1 MKKLLIPIM
10 LIAIITYSCNTDQ
23 NNNST
28 ESKSK
33 EVITIEYEDNG
44 YLKQSI
50 VEDIRDEQLRI
61 KAVSA
66 HEYSLPIVAVEQ
78 WHRGLLSEGDY
89 GDWVIYKTRES
100 KLPILTAN
108 ATTPYVVTPVDLSES
123 NYYIEIP
130 RSSEDEGVIGGIIFD
145 IYQSPASD
153 LGILGPD
160 KGKGGKYL
168 LVGPESEIPAVHN
181 ADYVVR
187 SSSNLNILG
196 TRIIGKLSEE
206 AFDKTLK
213 KHKVYK
219 VGESG
224 DNQKFIYATDNPQWF
239 GSQPRGL
246 QYWEFLNS
254 VLQNEPVVDRNRF
267 ILTQLRGTG
276 IEIGKEFNPT
286 EKQKEILIE
295 AEDMGNAIAMV
306 NTFSKV
312 SYKEKHWKNRNWLYI
327 LNMEYLDH
335 KHPNYYEVK
344 EIGSYTYEAMSTSK
358 GMILESRG
366 KGSKYLGAYV
376 DENKEWLDG
385 KNTYVIVIPK
395 DAPASQFWSL
405 TVYDNDTRCLIIN
418 DQKKSDLSSVMNGV
432 KVEADGSTKIFVGTK
447 APEGYENNWIQSNP
461 EKGFFV
467 YFRLYG
473 PLESYYDKSWEM
485 PNIKKIY

>member
-1 MKKLLIPIM
+1 MNKLITPILLVIVIIIGCKPEIQIDKKEI
-10 LIAIITYSCNTDQ
+10 
-23 NNNST
+23 
-28 ESKSK
+28 K
-33 EVITIEYEDNG
+33 VIKIEYEDNG

-50 VEDIRDEQLRI
+50 VEKIRDEQLRI
-61 KAVSA
+61 KAISA
-66 HEYSLPIVAVEQ
+66 HEYALPIVAVEQ
-78 WHRGLLSEGDY
+78 WKRGLLTEADY
-89 GDWVIYKTRES
+89 GDWVIYRTRES

-108 ATTPYVVTPVDLSES
+108 ATTPYVVTPVNLAES
-123 NYYIEIP
+123 SYYIEIP
-130 RSSEDEGVIGGIIFD
+130 ASSNEEGIIGGIIFD
-145 IYQSPASD
+145 IYQAPAAD

-168 LVGPESEIPAVHN
+168 LVGPNSEIPADHN

-196 TRIIGKLSEE
+196 TRIIGKLSNET
-206 AFDKTLK
+206 FDRTLK

-219 VGESG
+219 VGETG
-224 DNQKFIYATDNPQWF
+224 ENQKFVFATDKPNWF
-239 GSQPRGL
+239 GCQPRGL
-246 QYWEFLNS
+246 KYWEYLNS

-276 IEIGKEFNPT
+276 IEKGKAFNPT
-286 EKQKEILIE
+286 KKQKDILIQ

-327 LNMEYLDH
+327 LNMKYLDH
-335 KHPNYYEVK
+335 MHPNYYEVK

-358 GMILESRG
+358 GMILKSIG

-385 KNTYVIVIPK
+385 KSTYEIVIPK
-395 DAPASQFWSL
+395 NVPASQFWSL

-418 DQKKSDLSSVMNGV
+418 KQKKSDLSSVMKGI
-432 KVEADGSTKIFVGTK
+432 KIEADGSTKIFVGPK
-447 APEGYENNWIQSNP
+447 APKGYEYNWIQSNP
-461 EKGFFV
+461 HKGFFV
-467 YFRLYG
+467 YLRLYG
-473 PLESYYDKSWEM
+473 PQEEYYDKSWIM
-485 PNIKKIY
+485 PDIVKVIN

>member
-1 MKKLLIPIM
+1 MERLIIPI
-10 LIAIITYSCNTDQ
+10 LAITFIVTGCNTDTQ
-23 NNNST
+23 KIENDG
-28 ESKSK
+28 EKIIK
-33 EVITIEYEDNG
+33 VEYEENG
-44 YLKQSI
+44 YLKQNI

-61 KAVSA
+61 KAISA
-66 HEYSLPIVAVEQ
+66 HEYSLPTVAVEQ
-78 WHRGLLSEGDY
+78 WRRGLLSEADY

-108 ATTPYVVTPVDLSES
+108 ATTPYVVTPVDLAKSS
-123 NYYIEIP
+123 YYIEIP
-130 RSSEDEGVIGGIIFD
+130 ASSAEEGVIGGIIFD
-145 IYQSPASD
+145 IYQSPAAD

-160 KGKGGKYL
+160 QGKGGKYL
-168 LVGPESEIPAVHN
+168 LVGPESEIPADHS

-206 AFDKTLK
+206 VFDKTLK

-219 VGESG
+219 VVDSG
-224 DNQKFIYATDNPQWF
+224 DNQKFVFASDNPDWF
-239 GSQPRGL
+239 GCQPRGIA
-246 QYWEFLNS
+246 YWEYLNA

-276 IEIGKEFNPT
+276 IEKGKEFNPT
-286 EKQKEILIE
+286 EKQKEILIK

-312 SYKEKHWKNRNWLYI
+312 SYKERHWKDRNWLYI
-327 LNMEYLDH
+327 LNMQHLDH
-335 KHPNYYEVK
+335 MHPNYYEVK

-358 GMILESRG
+358 GMILNSRG

-385 KNTYVIVIPK
+385 KNTYQIIIPK

-418 DQKKSDLSSVMNGV
+418 DQKKSDLSSVMEGL
-432 KVEADGSTKIFVGTK
+432 KVEADGSTKVFVGPK

-467 YFRLYG
+467 YLRLYG
-473 PLESYYDKSWEM
+473 PLEPYYDKSWKM
-485 PNIKKIY
+485 PDIKKIIY